1 MYWMD
6 VEELGKCMCVVG
18 GKGGG
23 WAGRGSGAVW
33 LTDLL
38 IDVDPPSNQAG
49 RGKSDMTVTLSV
61 GGTRHDT

>member
-1 MYWMD
+1 MY
-6 VEELGKCMCVVG
+6 VC
-18 GKGGG
+18 GGG
-23 WAGRGSGAVW
+23 EGEGEERGSGAVW